1 MLFLFLCVSYVA
13 LPFRSVLCSFYM
25 SRDKFRAVQCAYSFC
40 TLSGPDSYGNEVYKN
55 KKPEKSLLIVLVA
68 YLFSG
73 YRARKLKPEA
83 NLIAFCQYR
92 RKKLGNGC

>member
-1 MLFLFLCVSYVA
+1 M
-13 LPFRSVLCSFYM
+13 R
-25 SRDKFRAVQCAYSFC
+25 
-40 TLSGPDSYGNEVYKN
+40 LSIYIARINTFDLRLKRKLLRI

-83 NLIAFCQYR
+83 KLIAYYSNR
-92 RKKLGNGC
+92 RKVV